1 MKQLIEQIDVNV
13 GKLRTLY
20 NRYEVTEV
28 GLKRIYMNEGP
39 DPYPSSWEMNFPAID
54 YKNERIANSILQLH
68 NLLIQERS
76 NGNLRRCKSSAE
88 IKHSIERILGTPIL
102 TGYFLL
108 ALLSFNENFV
118 KFENAIKNEEDY
130 RLLFMFQ

>member
-1 MKQLIEQIDVNV
+1 MQQIIDQIDVNV

-28 GLKRIYMNEGP
+28 GLKRIYMKEGP
-39 DPYPSSWEMNFPAID
+39 DPYPSSWEQNFATIN
-54 YKNERIANSILQLH
+54 YKDTRIADSILQLH
-68 NLLIQERS
+68 NLLIQERC

-88 IKHSIERILGTPIL
+88 IKHSIERILKVPIL

-108 ALLSFNENFV
+108 ALLSFNEHFV
-118 KFENAIKNEEDY
+118 KFCNAIKNEEEY